1 MASQLALRA
10 AAGGSPVEPP
20 KSAAEVEF
28 DIADPPLGPVVPPSK
43 IAAIDSTALMSE
55 NDVLCGRGGGTNSQM
70 GNRRFRALVRD
81 FQPTYLMA
89 KRREKPKMARSV
101 VLIVRNRGGRFLRR
115 DDTDGRLYEVGD
127 EKAEAK
133 TSQALR
139 EGLDVR
145 ATKTAAN
152 TLMGTTAIETTTRKR
167 KSTSPIENENYSVKR
182 LSVKSDGETAGT
194 KIVPVRPHPIH
205 APGYARGP
213 PRPMGYYPPYQPRYD
228 DPYYHGRYPPPPPPP
243 GTTAPGSYDYRAPPP
258 PSTGSSFGYH
268 YPANYPPGY
277 AGHPPPSSQG
287 VGVGGTMYPSSP
299 PRSSCEAMSTSS
311 PTPPKTDAFS
321 PPRNTGIN
329 KHPQRMHQQ
338 LTPSESQDDTHLNEE

>member
-1 MASQLALRA
+1 MASALALRA

-20 KSAAEVEF
+20 KSAAEVDF
-28 DIADPPLGPVVPPSK
+28 DIADPPLGPVMPPSD
-43 IAAIDSTALMSE
+43 IAAIDSAALMSE

-152 TLMGTTAIETTTRKR
+152 TLMGTTAIETTIRKR
-167 KSTSPIENENYSVKR
+167 KSFSPIENENYSVKR
-182 LSVKSDGETAGT
+182 
-194 KIVPVRPHPIH
+194 PVRPQPVH
-205 APGYARGP
+205 APGYTRGP
-213 PRPMGYYPPYQPRYD
+213 PQPGPPIGYYSPYQPRYD
-228 DPYYHGRYPPPPPPP
+228 DPYYHGRCPPPQPPP
-243 GTTAPGSYDYRAPPP
+243 GAVGPGSYDYRAPPP
-258 PSTGSSFGYH
+258 PSAGSSFGYH
-268 YPANYPPGY
+268 YPANYHPGY
-277 AGHPPPSSQG
+277 ADHPPPSSQG
-287 VGVGGTMYPSSP
+287 GGTMYPSSP

-311 PTPPKTDAFS
+311 PTPKTDAFS

-338 LTPSESQDDTHLNEE
+338 LTSSESQDNIYLNED

>member
-1 MASQLALRA
+1 MASALALRA

-20 KSAAEVEF
+20 KSAVEVDF
-28 DIADPPLGPVVPPSK
+28 DIADPPLRPVMPPSD

-101 VLIVRNRGGRFLRR
+101 VLIVRNRGGRFLRQ

-152 TLMGTTAIETTTRKR
+152 TLMGTTTIVTTIRKR
-167 KSTSPIENENYSVKR
+167 KSSSPIENEKYPVKR
-182 LSVKSDGETAGT
+182 LSVMSDSGTTGT
-194 KIVPVRPHPIH
+194 KITPVRPHPVH
-205 APGYARGP
+205 APGYTRGP
-213 PRPMGYYPPYQPRYD
+213 PRPGPSIGYYPPYQPRYD
-228 DPYYHGRYPPPPPPP
+228 DPYYHGRYPPQPPL
-243 GTTAPGSYDYRAPPP
+243 GAVDPGSYDYRAPPP

-277 AGHPPPSSQG
+277 ADHPPPSSQG
-287 VGVGGTMYPSSP
+287 GGGGTMYPSSP
-299 PRSSCEAMSTSS
+299 PRSFCEAMSTSS
-311 PTPPKTDAFS
+311 PTPRKTNAFS
-321 PPRNTGIN
+321 PPRNTGIK
-329 KHPQRMHQQ
+329 KHPQRMHQ
-338 LTPSESQDDTHLNEE
+338 SESQDDSQED

>member
-1 MASQLALRA
+1 MASALALRA

-28 DIADPPLGPVVPPSK
+28 DIADPPLGPVMPPSD

-101 VLIVRNRGGRFLRR
+101 VLIVRKRGGRFLRR

-127 EKAEAK
+127 ERAEAK

-152 TLMGTTAIETTTRKR
+152 TLMGTTAIETTIRKR

-182 LSVKSDGETAGT
+182 LSVKSDGGTAGT
-194 KIVPVRPHPIH
+194 KIVPVRPQPVH

-213 PRPMGYYPPYQPRYD
+213 PRPGPPMGYYPPYQPRYD
-228 DPYYHGRYPPPPPPP
+228 DPYYHGRYPPPPPP

-277 AGHPPPSSQG
+277 AGHTPPHTQG
-287 VGVGGTMYPSSP
+287 YPSSP

-338 LTPSESQDDTHLNEE
+338 LTLSESQDDTHLNEE